1 MDQKSLFVGEN
12 RTVDWVMRR
21 RSKKIIDIFIY
32 KQRLLSIDVKTKVVH
47 VPRIIFNV
55 FKVFRFSSFESFL
68 VPSACL
74 TFRHFSD
81 KIWHIATE
89 SEGGREGAVTTL
101 TR

>member
-12 RTVDWVMRR
+12 RTVDWVIEEEVQ
-21 RSKKIIDIFIY
+21 KIIDIFNY
-32 KQRLLSIDVKTKVVH
+32 KLQLLSIDVKTKVVH

-55 FKVFRFSSFESFL
+55 FKVFRFSSFQSIL
-68 VPSACL
+68 VPSASL

-81 KIWHIATE
+81 KMCHIATE